1 MYAGSA
7 EGITHMKL
15 AQRVSKIRPSAT
27 LAINAR
33 AKALKKEGVHVV
45 NFGVGEP
52 DFATP
57 EHIQEAAIKALHDGQ
72 TRYTPVSGIDELKD
86 AVCKTIQNEY
96 GLSYRRDNVLIS
108 CGGKH
113 AIYNL
118 FQVLLDPGDEVI
130 IPSPYWVSYPDM
142 VLLSDGVPV
151 TVPCGEEHGFKLT
164 AADLEKAI
172 TPKTRMLVLNSPSN
186 PTGAHY
192 TRKELKALAEVLI
205 RHEEILILSDDIY
218 YRILF
223 NGSEWV
229 NIAMIDERLKDRTF
243 IVNGVSKSYAMTGW
257 RIGYAVGDNKV
268 IKAATDIQSQSTS
281 NATSISQWASVE
293 ALNGPQSVVSDMVK
307 TFDERRGY
315 VLKRLAAI
323 PGVTCPAPDGAFY
336 VFPNFSAY
344 YGKSID
350 GKAINNS
357 LDLSEYLLDKAFVAA
372 VPGSAF
378 GEDHCIR
385 FSYALSMEDIREGF
399 DRIEKA
405 LKALA

>member
-1 MYAGSA
+1 
-7 EGITHMKL
+7 MKL
-15 AQRVSKIRPSAT
+15 AQRVSRIRPSAT

-33 AKALKKEGVHVV
+33 AKALKKQGVHVV

-57 EHIQEAAIKALHDGQ
+57 EHIQEAAIQALRDGQ

-86 AVCKTIQNEY
+86 AICETIQKDY
-96 GLSYRRDNVLIS
+96 GLSYRRDNVLVS

-118 FQVLLDPGDEVI
+118 LQALLDPGDEVI

-142 VLLSDGVPV
+142 VLLSDGQPVPV
-151 TVPCGEEHGFKLT
+151 PCSEEHEFKLHPE
-164 AADLEKAI
+164 DLEKAI
-172 TPKTRMLVLNSPSN
+172 TPRTRMLILNSPSN

-192 TRKELKALAEVLI
+192 TRKELEALAEVLI
-205 RHEEILILSDDIY
+205 RHPDVLILSDDIY

-223 NGSEWV
+223 DGSEWV

-257 RIGYAVGDNKV
+257 RIGYVVGDNRV

-281 NATSISQWASVE
+281 NPTSISQWASVA
-293 ALNGPQSVVSDMVK
+293 ALNAPQGVVEEMVK
-307 TFDERRGY
+307 TFGERRSY
-315 VLKRLAAI
+315 VLERLAAI
-323 PGVTCPAPDGAFY
+323 SGVTCPAPEGAFY

-344 YGKSID
+344 FGKSVD
-350 GKAINNS
+350 GRTITNS
-357 LDLSEYLLDKAFVAA
+357 LDLSEYFLDKAFVAA

-378 GEDHCIR
+378 GEDHCVR
-385 FSYALSMEDIREGF
+385 FSYALSMDDIREGF
-399 DRIEKA
+399 DRIER
-405 LKALA
+405 ALAALA